1 MLVVGVKETMQMT
14 AFNYLLKTSYVVS
27 DLFYFFLFFISQV
40 LGSLTMQSLLELL
53 LDIILI

>member
-1 MLVVGVKETMQMT
+1 VKETMQMT

-27 DLFYFFLFFISQV
+27 DLFYFCLFFISQV

>member
-1 MLVVGVKETMQMT
+1 MLVVGVKETMQIT

-27 DLFYFFLFFISQV
+27 DLFYFCLFFISQV